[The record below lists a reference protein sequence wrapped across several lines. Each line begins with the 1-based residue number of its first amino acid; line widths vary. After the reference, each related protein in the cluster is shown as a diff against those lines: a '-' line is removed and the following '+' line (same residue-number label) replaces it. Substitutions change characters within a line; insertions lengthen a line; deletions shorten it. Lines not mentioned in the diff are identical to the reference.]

1 MVGSELKTGARELM
15 FARAPRLFIVSLVFV
30 IIVTVTS
37 ELQFRLSGVSGMY
50 ALYMERVAAGEP
62 HSARL
67 LLSFLKP
74 IGLFLVALLWLLG
87 WVIQVGFMSYCLKTS
102 RSLDSGCKD
111 ILNGFLFARKALAI
125 LITSSILVA
134 LWSLL
139 LFFPGVAA
147 HYRYRQAYY
156 ILLDD
161 PKKGALQCIRESKLL
176 MAGNKLD
183 LFLIDLSFLGWH
195 ALSAAVSL
203 LLSYIVPFPLPLVS
217 VWLSPYIGLVRAA
230 YYDGLLAGAST

>member
-1 MVGSELKTGARELM
+1 
-15 FARAPRLFIVSLVFV
+15 
-30 IIVTVTS
+30 
-37 ELQFRLSGVSGMY
+37 
-50 ALYMERVAAGEP
+50 MERVAAGEP
-62 HSARL
+62 HSL
-67 LLSFLKP
+67 MLFLSLLKP
-74 IGLFLVALLWLLG
+74 TGLVLIALLWLLG

-102 RSLDSGCKD
+102 RSLEGGFKD

-125 LITSSILVA
+125 LITSSVLVA

-161 PKKGALQCIRESKLL
+161 PKKGALQCIRESKLM

-195 ALSAAVSL
+195 ALSIAVSV
-203 LLSYIVPFPLPLVS
+203 LLSYIVPFELPLVS

-230 YYDGLLAGAST
+230 CYDKLLAGAAA